1 MSVLHFSA
9 WRRQAVLPLAVLLLS
24 ACSGPPET
32 ATPTASSAP
41 AEALP
46 QPVATSPSQ
55 AGVSGSVS
63 DRLTVWLSLVGSS
76 HASAQEYADFLKTRP
91 VWPRWQLLQSRMQ
104 QALAKET
111 DPAVLGRLCAQTL
124 TYGPA
129 LAQCAVQVGASNS
142 GLSSHLAAEAK
153 QAWMNGNDA
162 STAASALSG
171 TFPQALTQEASWL
184 RFNREEKAGL
194 LTAARQAVPYLSAIR
209 QKQAQARLAFRANDA
224 SAEALASAL
233 PASEATDP
241 YLILDHL
248 RWLRAQKR
256 DTDAAA
262 LWKSAGV
269 QAEARARH
277 PAFWRERD
285 ALARELVQA
294 GQNED
299 ALFLANDT
307 TVTGATRLDAE
318 FLSGW
323 IALQKLHNPTQADVF
338 FKPLADSSALITKSR
353 GFYWLGRARL
363 AAQDNASAQAD
374 WQKAASY
381 PGTFYGQMAAAKLAG
396 NETTLLAPDH
406 IPPSIVKALAAERD
420 PAASASR
427 LAGSD
432 LVQAAQ
438 LLVSW
443 GDKPHARDFL
453 MLLSQQLVSL
463 SDRLALCDLA
473 MRLNLPDVAVSVSRQ
488 VGRDGLFL
496 LHSGWPAPYT
506 PPATGLP
513 SGLVLGLSRQESNFN
528 PDAIS
533 SSNAIGLMQ
542 LKPSTAGDMVRRA
555 GVPASAATASGLHDP
570 ENNMALGA
578 AYLSY
583 LQDKFGNVV
592 PYMAAAYNGGPGR
605 LSRWLTAA
613 GDPARSGASQDEMI
627 DWIESIPFSE
637 TRNYVQRVWENMTI
651 YTAMGK

>member
-1 MSVLHFSA
+1 MSVLHSSA
-9 WRRQAVLPLAVLLLS
+9 WRRQAILPLAALLLS
-24 ACSGPPET
+24 ACSAPPET
-32 ATPTASSAP
+32 GESTASSAP
-41 AEALP
+41 AEAVP
-46 QPVATSPSQ
+46 QAVAAPSPS
-55 AGVSGSVS
+55 AGTTGSVS
-63 DRLTVWLSLVGSS
+63 DRLTVWLSLVGSP

-91 VWPRWQLLQSRMQ
+91 VWPHWQLLQSRMQ

-129 LAQCAVQVGASNS
+129 LAQCAAQGGA
-142 GLSSHLAAEAK
+142 SSHLAAEAK

-162 STAASALSG
+162 PAAASALSG
-171 TFPQALTQEASWL
+171 AFPQALTQEASWL

-194 LTAARQAVPYLSAIR
+194 LSAARQTVPYLSASR

-224 SAEALASAL
+224 SAETLAAVL
-233 PASEATDP
+233 PASEASDP

-248 RWLRAQKR
+248 RWLRTQKR

-269 QAEARARH
+269 EAEARARH

-285 ALARELVQA
+285 ALARELVLA

-299 ALFLANDT
+299 ALLLANDT
-307 TVTGATRLDAE
+307 AVTGATRLDAQ

-323 IALQKLHNPTQADVF
+323 IALQKLHNPTQAEVF

-406 IPPSIVKALAAERD
+406 IPQSVMRALVAERD
-420 PAASASR
+420 PAGSASR

-432 LVQAAQ
+432 LVQASQ

-488 VGRDGLFL
+488 VGRDGLLL
-496 LHSGWPAPYT
+496 LHAGWPAPYT
-506 PPATGLP
+506 PPATGIP
-513 SGLVLGLSRQESNFN
+513 SALVLGLSRQESNFN

-583 LQDKFGNVV
+583 LEDKFGNVV

-605 LSRWLTAA
+605 LSRWLAAA
-613 GDPARSGASQDEMI
+613 GDPGRSGASQDEMI

>member
-1 MSVLHFSA
+1 M
-9 WRRQAVLPLAVLLLS
+9 
-24 ACSGPPET
+24 
-32 ATPTASSAP
+32 
-41 AEALP
+41 
-46 QPVATSPSQ
+46 
-55 AGVSGSVS
+55 
-63 DRLTVWLSLVGSS
+63 WLSLVGSP
-76 HASAQEYADFLKTRP
+76 HASAQDYADFLKTRP
-91 VWPRWQLLQSRMQ
+91 VWPRWGLLQARMQ

-129 LAQCAVQVGASNS
+129 LAQCAAQVGTTNS
-142 GLSSHLAAEAK
+142 GLSNHLAADAR
-153 QAWMNGNDA
+153 QAWMNGNDSA
-162 STAASALSG
+162 AASAALSG
-171 TFPQALTQEASWL
+171 AFPQAMTQEGSWL

-194 LTAARQAVPYLSAIR
+194 LAAAKQTIPYLSGSR
-209 QKQAQARLAFRANDA
+209 QKLALARLAFRTNDGG
-224 SAEALASAL
+224 AEAQAAAL
-233 PASEATDP
+233 PGSDAPDP

-248 RWLRAQKR
+248 HWLRTQQR
-256 DTDAAA
+256 DADAVA
-262 LWKSAGV
+262 LWKTSGT
-269 QAEARARH
+269 QAEANARN

-285 ALARELVQA
+285 ALARDLLQA
-294 GQNED
+294 GQAED
-299 ALFLANDT
+299 ALFMAND
-307 TVTGATRLDAE
+307 ATLSGTNRLDAQ

-323 IALQKLHNPTQADVF
+323 IALQKLHNATQAEVF
-338 FKPLADSSALITKSR
+338 FRPLADSPALITKSR
-353 GFYWLGRARL
+353 GFYWLGRARQ
-363 AAQDNASAQAD
+363 AAQDTASATAD
-374 WQKAASY
+374 WQKAAGY
-381 PGTFYGQMAAAKLAG
+381 PGTFYGQMAAAKLSG

-406 IPPSIVKALAAERD
+406 IPTSITKALSAQRD
-420 PAASASR
+420 PAASANR

-438 LLVSW
+438 LLASW

-453 MLLSQQLVSL
+453 TLLSQQLVSV

-473 MRLNLPDVAVSVSRQ
+473 TRLTLPDVCVAVSRQ

-496 LHSGWPAPYT
+496 LHAGWPAPYT

-513 SGLVLGLSRQESNFN
+513 SGLVLGLARQESNFN

-570 ENNMALGA
+570 ENNLALGS

-605 LSRWLTAA
+605 LSRWLAA
-613 GDPARSGASQDEMI
+613 SGDPGRSGASQDEMI
-627 DWIESIPFSE
+627 DWVESIPFSE

-651 YTAMGK
+651 YATMGK

>member
-1 MSVLHFSA
+1 MP
-9 WRRQAVLPLAVLLLS
+9 QAVA
-24 ACSGPPET
+24 
-32 ATPTASSAP
+32 AP
-41 AEALP
+41 
-46 QPVATSPSQ
+46 SPS
-55 AGVSGSVS
+55 AGTTGSVS
-63 DRLTVWLSLVGSS
+63 DRLTVWLSLVGSP

-111 DPAVLGRLCAQTL
+111 DRAVLGRLCAQTL

-129 LAQCAVQVGASNS
+129 LAQCAAQVGA
-142 GLSSHLAAEAK
+142 SSHLAAEAK

-162 STAASALSG
+162 PAAASALSG
-171 TFPQALTQEASWL
+171 AFPQALTQEASWL

-194 LTAARQAVPYLSAIR
+194 LSAARQTVPYLSASR

-224 SAEALASAL
+224 SAETLAAAL
-233 PASEATDP
+233 PASEASDP

-248 RWLRAQKR
+248 RWLRTQKR

-269 QAEARARH
+269 EAEARARH

-285 ALARELVQA
+285 ALARELVLA

-307 TVTGATRLDAE
+307 AVTGATRLDAQ

-323 IALQKLHNPTQADVF
+323 IALQKLHNPTQAEVF

-363 AAQDNASAQAD
+363 AAQDNTSAQAD

-406 IPPSIVKALAAERD
+406 IPQSVTRALAAERD
-420 PAASASR
+420 PAGSASR

-453 MLLSQQLVSL
+453 MLLSLQLVSL

-496 LHSGWPAPYT
+496 LHAGWPAPYT
-506 PPATGLP
+506 PPATGIP
-513 SGLVLGLSRQESNFN
+513 SALVLGLSRQESNFN

-605 LSRWLTAA
+605 LSRWLAAA
-613 GDPARSGASQDEMI
+613 GDPGRSGASQDEMI

-637 TRNYVQRVWENMTI
+637 TRNYVQHVWENMTI

>member
-1 MSVLHFSA
+1 M
-9 WRRQAVLPLAVLLLS
+9 
-24 ACSGPPET
+24 
-32 ATPTASSAP
+32 
-41 AEALP
+41 P
-46 QPVATSPSQ
+46 QPAASQ
-55 AGVSGSVS
+55 SAQSGASGSVS
-63 DRLTVWLSLVGSS
+63 DRLTVWLSLVGSQ

-111 DPAVLGRLCAQTL
+111 DPAVLARLCAQTL

-129 LAQCAVQVGASNS
+129 LAQCSTQLSASNS
-142 GLSSHLAAEAK
+142 GLSSRLAAEAK

-162 STAASALSG
+162 ATAASALSG

-194 LTAARQAVPYLSAIR
+194 TAAARQTVPYLSPAR
-209 QKQAQARLAFRANDA
+209 QAQAQARLAFRTNDA
-224 SAEALASAL
+224 VAEALAVAL
-233 PASEATDP
+233 PASEASDP
-241 YLILDHL
+241 FLILDHL
-248 RWLRAQKR
+248 RWLRTQKR
-256 DTDAAA
+256 DPEAAT

-269 QAEARARH
+269 QAEAKARH

-285 ALARELVQA
+285 ALSRELVQA
-294 GQNED
+294 GQVED
-299 ALFLANDT
+299 ALFLADDT
-307 TVTGATRLDAE
+307 TLTGASRLDAQ

-338 FKPLADSSALITKSR
+338 FRPLADSPALITKSR

-363 AAQDNASAQAD
+363 ASQDNASAQAD
-374 WQKAASY
+374 WRKAASY

-396 NETTLLAPDH
+396 DENTLLAPDH
-406 IPPSIVKALAAERD
+406 IPPAITQALAAERD
-420 PAASASR
+420 PALPASETNR

-453 MLLSQQLVSL
+453 MLLEQQLVSM
-463 SDRLALCDLA
+463 SDRLALSDLA
-473 MRLNLPDVAVSVSRQ
+473 LRLNLPDVAVTVARQ
-488 VGRDGLFL
+488 VGRNGIFL
-496 LHSGWPAPYT
+496 LHSGWPVPYT
-506 PPATGLP
+506 PPATGIP
-513 SGLVLGLSRQESNFN
+513 SALVLGLSRQESNFN

-542 LKPSTAGDMVRRA
+542 LKPATAGDMVRKA

-578 AYLSY
+578 AYLAY

-592 PYMAAAYNGGPGR
+592 PYMTAAYNGGPTR
-605 LSRWLTAA
+605 LTRWLAAA
-613 GDPARSGASQDEMI
+613 GDPGRSGASQDEMI

-637 TRNYVQRVWENMTI
+637 TRNYVQRVWENTTI